1 MEAAGLYA
9 VLDMESR
16 TEPHCVLRVFTDAKK
31 AQDFQRQA
39 KLPSLP
45 LI

>member
-1 MEAAGLYA
+1 MPPGLYA
-9 VLDMESR
+9 IMDMESR
-16 TEPHCVLRVFTDAKK
+16 SEPHCVFRVYVDREK
-31 AQDFQRQA
+31 AAAYERQA